1 MKTFVKFSGAML
13 IVFISLLGFAQSD
26 ATATATPT
34 KRTATIPFEFWVG
47 DRQLPSG
54 DYTIEMVDGPDVLLF
69 RTKDGKKEEQVFLTP
84 AINPVPKSNPKLV
97 FVIHEGKST
106 LAEVWGTDHKRILTT
121 RYGVFPQKG
130 DTTREV
136 AMQ

>member
-84 AINPVPKSNPKLV
+84 AINPVPKSSPKLV